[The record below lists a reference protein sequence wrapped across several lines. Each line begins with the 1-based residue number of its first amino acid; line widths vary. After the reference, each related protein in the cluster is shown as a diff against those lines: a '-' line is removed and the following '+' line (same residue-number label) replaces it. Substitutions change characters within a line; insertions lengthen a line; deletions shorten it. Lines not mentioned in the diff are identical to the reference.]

1 MAFNCFGSLLAD
13 DTDPILEFYKKRA
26 DEVYKSRNPF
36 NAGVNY
42 SFIAKTY
49 YYVIEDDGFL
59 KCIDSSIIKYFYS
72 FGDQDSTIEVV
83 SSNNKQD
90 QPEFNYQNIFINDYL
105 FNFFPNDTG
114 GENISI
120 GFDSKVFS
128 YEQPVGFVILNRNL
142 FFMKMLHLYYNHE
155 RRDKRI
161 SKSFRFIEHEGFV
174 FPDSLWEIKAKRGIL
189 SVDYYRT
196 ETGITDIHIYR

>member
-1 MAFNCFGSLLAD
+1 LSDLSAD
-13 DTDPILEFYKKRA
+13 NADPILDFYTTRA
-26 DEVYKSRNPF
+26 NEVYRSRNPV

-42 SFIAKTY
+42 SFSAKTY
-49 YYVIEDDGFL
+49 YYIIENNGYL
-59 KCIDSSIIKYFYS
+59 RRNDSSITKYFYS
-72 FGDQDSTIEVV
+72 FGDRDSTIEIV
-83 SSNNKQD
+83 SSKNKQE
-90 QPEFNYQNIFINDYL
+90 QLNFNYLNIFNKDYL

-128 YEQPVGFVILNRNL
+128 YEQPVGFVILNRDL
-142 FFMKMLHLYYNHE
+142 YFMRMLHLYYNHE

-161 SKSFRFIEHEGFV
+161 SKSYRFIEYEGFV
-174 FPDSLWEIKAKRGIL
+174 FPDSIWEIKAKRGIL

-196 ETGITDIHIYR
+196 ETGITDIQIYR